1 MDTELNTPALRFLF
15 WTAPFSPFQ
24 FLDSEQV
31 GGYKK
36 YE

>member
-15 WTAPFSPFQ
+15 WTAFSPSQ

-31 GGYKK
+31 GG
-36 YE
+36 